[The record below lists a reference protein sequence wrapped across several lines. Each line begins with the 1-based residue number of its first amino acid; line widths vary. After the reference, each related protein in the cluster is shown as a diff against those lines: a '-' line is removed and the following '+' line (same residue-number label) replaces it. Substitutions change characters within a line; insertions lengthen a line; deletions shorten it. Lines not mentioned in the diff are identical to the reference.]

1 MNRIREFDIA
11 STPHI
16 SGLTISTRQTKSAK
30 TSRAASGGRLHA
42 LIRKSSERM
51 GAVEPELSAA
61 MVIAPFVIAV
71 LAALPTFVA
80 A

>member
-1 MNRIREFDIA
+1 MNRIRGFDIA
-11 STPHI
+11 STPRVP
-16 SGLTISTRQTKSAK
+16 GLTV
-30 TSRAASGGRLHA
+30 AASKARLHA
-42 LIRKSSERM
+42 LIRRSTERI
-51 GAVEPELSAA
+51 GAAEPELSAL